1 MEFIGKIIK
10 KFTFMI
16 LILVLACF
24 AGTGVEYASTTV
36 LRKNAMTSFV
46 RLATKNAL
54 VSIQTTEQYGNDYA
68 SGINKANDS
77 DQIKKEKVDYEAY
90 LDTLFG
96 QMKKIQGSTKTGS
109 LTRTQAG
116 KNLGTIQAF
125 LKANRTSTG
134 DDMFRPIQFGMTY
147 VSETRFKEAFEEYL
161 SRLVESNYGQYEN
174 NCSDIVIDSCE
185 YRINGPYV
193 QMISTDA
200 ESKAMYEY
208 LYGIDKA
215 SAVFKKWSE
224 LGIGDYSLNFFV
236 YYDISVTVHWSSALK
251 GFATREGFLS
261 KFGVPSSSFDS
272 NGALLATAPDI
283 TYEYRY
289 VLTN

>member
-16 LILVLACF
+16 LILVLVCF
-24 AGTGVEYASTTV
+24 AGTGAEYASTTV

-68 SGINKANDS
+68 SGINKANNS
-77 DQIKKEKVDYEAY
+77 DQIKKEKVDYKAY
-90 LDTLFG
+90 LDALFN
-96 QMKKIQGSTKTGS
+96 QMKNIQGSAKTGS
-109 LTRTQAG
+109 LTGTQAK
-116 KNLGTIQAF
+116 KNLETIRAF
-125 LKANRTSTG
+125 LKANQTSTG

-185 YRINGPYV
+185 YLINGPYV
-193 QMISTDA
+193 QMIENNT

-215 SAVFKKWSE
+215 SAVFKKWSD